1 MHPCTRNSLSTDD
14 VASSSSVSLDEAGGK
29 DLRTSR
35 DPLDQIADLLGGDND
50 DERSD
55 AVLSMALEAIAM
67 EAAARK

>member
-1 MHPCTRNSLSTDD
+1 MHPCTRNSSSADN

-29 DLRTSR
+29 DLRTSPN
-35 DPLDQIADLLGGDND
+35 PLDQFAHFLGRDND
-50 DERSD
+50 DEMSD